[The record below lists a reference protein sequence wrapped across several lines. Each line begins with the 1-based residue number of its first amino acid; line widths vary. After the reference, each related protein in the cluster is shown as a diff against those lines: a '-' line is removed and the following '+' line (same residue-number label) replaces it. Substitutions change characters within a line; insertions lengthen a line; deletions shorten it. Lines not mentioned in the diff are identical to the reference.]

1 MKREIKG
8 ISAEEWKNITRLA
21 AEAELRGDVK
31 LIPVGFAVSKEEKEE
46 ESVGFFETVS
56 KTIKELS
63 QLRRD
68 TCLNLA
74 RDEDK
79 ALVKALLDSD
89 KYEDQM
95 LLGEL
100 TAKGLFDKWGKE

>member
-1 MKREIKG
+1 MKREIKQVFTG
-8 ISAEEWKNITRLA
+8 IDENINKLA
-21 AEAELRGDVK
+21 AEAELRGDV
-31 LIPVGFAVSKEEKEE
+31 ICCTPGFAVSKEEKEE
-46 ESVGFFETVS
+46 PLGFFETVS

-79 ALVKALLDSD
+79 ALVEVLLDSD
-89 KYEDQM
+89 KYEDQV

-100 TAKGLFDKWGKE
+100 TAKGLFEKWRKE